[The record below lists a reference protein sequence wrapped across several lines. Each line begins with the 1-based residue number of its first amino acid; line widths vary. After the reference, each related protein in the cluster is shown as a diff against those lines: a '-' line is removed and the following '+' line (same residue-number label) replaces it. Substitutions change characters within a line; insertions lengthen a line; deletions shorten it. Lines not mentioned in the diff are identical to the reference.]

1 MATVTFRAVAYDQDR
16 PTTAPPD
23 TDLWLDI
30 GQSLYT
36 GQEQFVD
43 YFGSITSLER
53 DLLVVASTIFACDI
67 KAKRGMRED
76 INRQMVL
83 TIPVV
88 NVHAFDGQKVTLRR
102 ILRKLS
108 NDNWDITFVR
118 APGDPEPQLTW
129 PSVTGKTLLFSGGLD
144 SLAAAVDLLDEYG
157 PGQVQLASHKTGNT
171 TTIAS
176 QNRLHEY
183 LEGRYGAAGRLQR
196 VGLRTGGRNTEE
208 AEFSEDPE
216 ITQRT
221 RSFMFLTIAAL
232 AARRRGM
239 SEIVMIAENGPL
251 AIHLPLSAG
260 RIGAFSTHTAH
271 PEVVSR
277 ATEFFSAVLQ
287 YPITVENPFLY
298 KTKAEVVAK
307 LAAHHQEAIPLSMSC
322 WKGARVGKHCG
333 FCIPCYIRRIALEA
347 HGVKVDEWKRDMFEE
362 NVGTLPAE
370 DDGKR
375 NLSDLAEFVYNF
387 RTLSDAELDI
397 PYCELNNP
405 YFDRAQSA
413 DMYRRF
419 AQEAFTVMGRY
430 PRLGHLL

>member
-1 MATVTFRAVAYDQDR
+1 VATVTFHAVAYDR
-16 PTTAPPD
+16 VKPTAGSTD
-23 TDLWLDI
+23 VDLWLDLS
-30 GQSLYT
+30 QSLYT
-36 GQEQFVD
+36 GEEQFGAH
-43 YFGSITSLER
+43 FGGITSLER

-76 INRQMVL
+76 INRQMFL

-88 NVHAFDGQKVTLRR
+88 NFHAFEGMKVTLRR

-118 APGDPEPQLTW
+118 TAGDPEPQMEW
-129 PSVTGKTLLFSGGLD
+129 PALAGKTLLFSGRLD

-157 PGQVQLASHKTGNT
+157 PKHVQLASHKTGNT

-183 LEGRYGAAGRLQR
+183 LEGRYTTPGQLQR
-196 VGLRTGGRNTEE
+196 VSLRTGGRNTDEV
-208 AEFSEDPE
+208 EFSEDPE

-271 PEVVSR
+271 PEVVAR
-277 ATEFFSAVLQ
+277 ATEFFTTVLQ
-287 YPITVENPFLY
+287 YYITIENPFLY
-298 KTKAEVVAK
+298 KTKAEVVQK
-307 LAAHHQEAIPLSMSC
+307 LATHHQEAIPLSMSC

-333 FCIPCYIRRIALEA
+333 FCIPCYIRRIALES
-347 HGVKVDEWKRDMFEE
+347 HGLQVDDWKRNMFEE
-362 NVGTLPAE
+362 NVGALPAD

-375 NLSDLAEFVYNF
+375 NLSDLAEFVFNF

-397 PYCELNNP
+397 PYCELNNSF
-405 YFDRAQSA
+405 FDRAQSA

-419 AQEAFTVMGRY
+419 ALEALTVMNRY
-430 PRLGHLL
+430 PRLQHLL